1 MEIAQLRTFTHVAE
15 LGSLSKAAGRLRIAQ
30 PALSRQIRML
40 EEELGVRLFERHG
53 RGMIITEQGRGV
65 LQHATRV
72 LAELDELKASAA
84 GSEAPLSGH
93 VAIGISPTVA
103 DVISVPFV
111 TAFRTQYPG
120 IMVQLV
126 SAYTGY
132 LLDSLYRGEIDL
144 AVLYDPK
151 VTRSLRSEPLMQE
164 SLFLIGPADM
174 EAFGES
180 GVSFAEMARMPL
192 LLPSRR
198 HGLRSILDRFA
209 DEAGVSLNVTVEMD
223 SYAAMKDLVRHG
235 HGYTILPLAPIYE
248 DVTAGRLVPVP
259 ISNPSPT
266 RQLVLSYPTDRP
278 VSRAAQLAGES
289 LTGIMV
295 EHVSRGIW
303 RGELLTRSPKDGG
316 QNARL

>member
-1 MEIAQLRTFTHVAE
+1 MEIAQLRTFIHVAE

-53 RGMIITEQGRGV
+53 RGMIITEQGRDA
-65 LQHATRV
+65 LKHAARV
-72 LAELDELKASAA
+72 IAELDELKAVAA
-84 GSEAPLSGH
+84 GSEASLSGH

-103 DVISVPFV
+103 DVVSVPFV
-111 TAFRTQYPG
+111 TAFRSQYPG
-120 IMVQLV
+120 VMVQLV

-164 SLFLIGPADM
+164 RLFLIGPADM
-174 EAFGES
+174 EVAGEG
-180 GVSFAEMARMPL
+180 GVTFAEMARMPL

-198 HGLRSILDRFA
+198 HGLRNILDRFA
-209 DEAGVSLNVTVEMD
+209 GEVGVSLNVTVEMD
-223 SYAAMKDLVRHG
+223 SYAAMKDLVRLG

-248 DVTAGRLVPVP
+248 DVTVGRLVPVP
-259 ISNPSPT
+259 IRDPSPT

-278 VSRAAQLAGES
+278 VSRVAQLAGES
-289 LTGIMV
+289 LTRIMA

-303 RGELLTRSPKDGG
+303 RGELLTRSPKDEP
-316 QNARL
+316 